1 MTQDIDHSASGARRS
16 DRTRAVILD
25 AARRR
30 FAAHGFERTT
40 IRAVAADAGIDPS
53 MVMRYYG
60 SKDRLFDAALDI
72 DLDLPDLSAVP
83 AGERAEALVR
93 HFLRRWE
100 RDEAGDALLLLL
112 RSAVT
117 NEHAAGRMH
126 AIFATQ
132 VAPALAGAAG
142 PEQAARA
149 EATGPEQAAQ
159 AEPAGP
165 EQAAQAE
172 ATGPEQTAQAEPAGP
187 EQTARAEAAGPEQAA
202 RAGLVSAQLLGLA
215 LTRYI
220 LRIPAVAHL
229 SPEQIVATL
238 APAVQATLDGPA
250 PDRTTA
256 REG

>member
-30 FAAHGFERTT
+30 FAVHGFERTT
-40 IRAVAADAGIDPS
+40 IRAVAADADIDPS

-60 SKDRLFDAALDI
+60 NKAKLFDAALDI

-83 AGERAEALVR
+83 AGDRAEALVR
-93 HFLRRWE
+93 HFLQRWE

-117 NEHAAGRMH
+117 NDHAARRMH

-132 VAPALAGAAG
+132 VSPALAG
-142 PEQAARA
+142 
-149 EATGPEQAAQ
+149 
-159 AEPAGP
+159 
-165 EQAAQAE
+165 
-172 ATGPEQTAQAEPAGP
+172 
-187 EQTARAEAAGPEQAA
+187 AAGPEQAA

-220 LRIPAVAHL
+220 LRIPTVAHL
-229 SPEQIVATL
+229 PPEQIVTTL
-238 APAVQATLDGPA
+238 APAIQVTLEQG
-250 PDRTTA
+250 
-256 REG
+256 

>member
-1 MTQDIDHSASGARRS
+1 MEDIVGNGTSAPRRS

-40 IRAVAADAGIDPS
+40 IRAVAADADIDPS

-60 SKDRLFDAALDI
+60 NKAQLFDAALDI

-83 AGERAEALVR
+83 AGDRPEALVR

-100 RDEAGDALLLLL
+100 HDEAGDTLLLLL

-117 NEHAAGRMH
+117 NEHAAERMH

-132 VAPALAGAAG
+132 VAPALA
-142 PEQAARA
+142 R
-149 EATGPEQAAQ
+149 
-159 AEPAGP
+159 
-165 EQAAQAE
+165 
-172 ATGPEQTAQAEPAGP
+172 
-187 EQTARAEAAGPEQAA
+187 AAGPEQAA

-220 LRIPAVAHL
+220 LRIPTVADL

-238 APAVQATLDGPA
+238 APAIRATLEQG
-250 PDRTTA
+250 
-256 REG
+256 